1 MNTRLWVAALCWLW
15 LVCSLTSC
23 TAKFEPI
30 ELTTLSV
37 RVTQPDSQEVDVKF
51 ILASAESQV
60 QEELPDAY
68 LEFLGFSG
76 DCLALPHLQGIINLG
91 FVQVRGTVRRQ
102 VLTGFANVD
111 TVKGRMNLYFSDHSP
126 YGVSTTP
133 LILQDSLPIKEIAVL
148 AYENIIEM
156 ETTPCDVNLTRA
168 GTYDA
173 WLVECTAPGSGS
185 LGPRLC
191 EFTIDPFTGQIHDV
205 RR

>member
-1 MNTRLWVAALCWLW
+1 MNTRLWAVALCCLC
-15 LVCSLTSC
+15 LVCSSTSC
-23 TAKFEPI
+23 TTTFEPV
-30 ELTTLSV
+30 ELTALPVKVS
-37 RVTQPDSQEVDVKF
+37 QPDSQKVDVKMV
-51 ILASAESQV
+51 IASAESRV

-68 LEFLGFSG
+68 LEFIGFSG
-76 DCLALPHLQGIINLG
+76 DCLALPHLQGTINLG

-102 VLTGFANVD
+102 VLAGFATVD

-126 YGVSTTP
+126 YDVSTIP

-148 AYENIIEM
+148 AYENIIKM
-156 ETTPCDVNLTRA
+156 GTTPCDVNLSRA

-173 WLVECTAPGSGS
+173 WFVECTAPGSGS

-191 EFTIDPFTGQIHDV
+191 EFAIDPFTGRIHGI